1 MLKKDENVSQAQSDL
16 QECMK
21 ELTITRGILPKVTQE
36 RDLMWEEVKQYS
48 EKNMLLNRE
57 VISLRKRIE
66 ALEEDILL
74 KEGQITIL
82 KDSLDSK
89 PFDILCSP
97 GSLKEFRLEWNLFY
111 SVIGIVHN
119 HFYKVFL

>member
-1 MLKKDENVSQAQSDL
+1 MLKKDENINQAESDL

-57 VISLRKRIE
+57 MISLRKRIE

-82 KDSLDSK
+82 KDSLDRK
-89 PFDILCSP
+89 PFEILCSP
-97 GSLKEFRLEWNLFY
+97 ESPKEIRLE
-111 SVIGIVHN
+111 
-119 HFYKVFL
+119 